1 MRKWPSLIVFE
12 GLEAGFLCSKNL
24 NTMDQTKVVKFQ
36 AKIVV
41 SLISDGKKLE
51 NNFVAEI

>member
-1 MRKWPSLIVFE
+1 
-12 GLEAGFLCSKNL
+12 
-24 NTMDQTKVVKFQ
+24 MDQTKVVKFQ